1 MGSAYALILSEL
13 KQLIRSK
20 WLYIVLG
27 LFLLLFVSIMML
39 QQLNAG
45 KQMVFDRY
53 NASLVNVLLFLLPL
67 FILTIGAMGVAQDT
81 ESGWYRLL
89 RTYPL
94 SIGRYVLSKFIA
106 LVVLFLLILGTTGV
120 IVLLIGSFLGGM
132 SIHPTFL
139 LLALLLVLIVS
150 ALSIWIGTFA
160 RHRLHALGL
169 SLGVWGFFSLLS
181 NYIVMALGTILP
193 NYVIEK
199 HLYIHLH
206 SNPFEWL
213 RFLFLL
219 MINQTGVLGKSF
231 YSLTQF
237 YSSVAGLVVAII
249 LTLLWMVL
257 PLFLAVW
264 QLKWKERRS

>member
-1 MGSAYALILSEL
+1 MILSEL
-13 KQLIRSK
+13 KQLVRSK
-20 WLYIVLG
+20 WLYIVLA
-27 LFLLLFVSIMML
+27 LFLLLFVSIMLL

-45 KQMVFDRY
+45 EQMVFDRY

-94 SIGRYVLSKFIA
+94 SIGRYVFSKFIA
-106 LVVLFLLILGTTGV
+106 LIVLFLLILGTTET
-120 IVLLIGSFLGGM
+120 IVLLLGSFLGGI

-169 SLGVWGFFSLLS
+169 SLGIWGFFSLLS

-199 HLYIHLH
+199 LLYVHLH

-237 YSSVAGLVVAII
+237 YTSALGITVAII
-249 LTLLWMVL
+249 LTLIWMIS
-257 PLFLAVW
+257 PLLLAVW
-264 QLKWKERRS
+264 QLKWKEKRS